1 MSGTHIAL
9 AISKR
14 RVKELEEELD
24 NMWRVLENLNL
35 KATIQTYMRED
46 MDISEAIDEVTA

>member
-1 MSGTHIAL
+1 MSGASIAL
-9 AISKR
+9 AISKK